1 VLKVAHQS
9 YFRSCST
16 PPASLDPTMGQQ
28 LAMVQLAGVDI
39 NLLAKIKALLFWSLL
54 SPADLILSFF

>member
-1 VLKVAHQS
+1 
-9 YFRSCST
+9 
-16 PPASLDPTMGQQ
+16 MGQQ